1 MLRSLFLLMFPAA
14 FWLNT
19 NSPAIKNTDSWQ
31 EVRDTIAPRR
41 DTIGIEEVLIQREVL
56 SPEEQFRR
64 DSSEY
69 RIIYLHGDNKKMIEA
84 INIFPPVIVININK
98 IYNHFSTSGKRARS
112 MQKVLK
118 DRFEN
123 DKINQTWYPL
133 TQQLAKLEGQQ
144 LEDFRRYYQP
154 NYDWWV
160 VAEEYEQL
168 DYLFKRLRNYGDSA
182 SYIREYLAL
191 PNKETPS
198 FYDRK

>member
-1 MLRSLFLLMFPAA
+1 MLRSMLFLMFPVILGFNWNPPTAA
-14 FWLNT
+14 FT
-19 NSPAIKNTDSWQ
+19 HREIAA
-31 EVRDTIAPRR
+31 RDTVVLPL
-41 DTIGIEEVLIQREVL
+41 DTIGIEEVVIKREVL
-56 SPEEQFRR
+56 TPEEQFKR

-69 RIIYLHGDNKKMIEA
+69 RIIYFNGDNKDMFIV
-84 INIFPPVIVININK
+84 NIFPPVLLININK
-98 IYNHFSTSGKRARS
+98 LYNHFSKTGKRARNL
-112 MQKVLK
+112 QKVFR

-123 DKINQTWYPL
+123 DKVNQTWYPL
-133 TQQLAKLEGQQ
+133 TQQLSKLDGQQ

-182 SYIREYLAL
+182 SYIRKYLAL
-191 PNKETPS
+191 PIKEMPS

>member
-1 MLRSLFLLMFPAA
+1 MLRSLFLLIFPAA
-14 FWLNT
+14 LGLNT
-19 NSPAIKNTDSWQ
+19 NSPAIKNTHHWQ
-31 EVRDTIAPRR
+31 EVTDTIAPRR
-41 DTIGIEEVLIQREVL
+41 DTIGIEEVIIKREVL
-56 SPEEQFRR
+56 TPEEQFKR

-69 RIIYLHGDNKKMIEA
+69 RIIYLHGDNKNMIEA

-118 DRFEN
+118 DRFES
-123 DKINQTWYPL
+123 DKVNQTWYPL
-133 TQQLAKLEGQQ
+133 TQQLAKLDGQQ

-154 NYDWWV
+154 SYDWWV

-191 PNKETPS
+191 PIKEMPS